1 MWPEEGPLSRHNYP
15 LHMKFLAAGATH
27 MERLMI
33 AGNRCG
39 KSETA
44 AFEVV
49 VHLLGD
55 YPKWWEGRRFSKPPS
70 IWVAGNTGETT
81 RDIIQAKLLGSIE
94 RGPNGAEKI
103 GIGTGLIPADRI
115 VAHAPKAGIP
125 GAISEAWVRHSSG
138 GTSSVGFKSFGV
150 GSSGQPAESF
160 FGVRKDVAWVDEECG
175 EAVFNELLMR
185 LMSTEPG
192 VESGIMLMTFTPLSG
207 YTSVVKRFLE
217 TNDPGV
223 FVQQVG
229 WTNCPHLDA
238 KTIETM
244 SRKYLPSQLKAR
256 SEGIPAIG
264 EGAIYPIDIDE
275 ISVEPFVI
283 PDTWPKCYGMD
294 VGKTAVIWL
303 AWDRDSDTV
312 FAYSEHFSTE
322 YNPTL
327 QVEAVKARGAW
338 IPGAIDPSSLQ
349 SNQMDGQKL
358 FQIYKDRGL
367 NVQWE
372 RTGTE
377 SGIQEV
383 WMRLSTGRLKFFSNL
398 TRLRMEFQRYHRI
411 KSETVFGVQDKIV
424 KKDDHL
430 CDALR
435 YGLVSS
441 LKRACCQRTNVQV
454 PRSVFEAGSF
464 ATGDAG
470 WQVM

>member
-1 MWPEEGPLSRHNYP
+1 MA
-15 LHMKFLAAGATH
+15 FLAAGATH

-44 AFEVV
+44 AYEVV
-49 VHLLGD
+49 THLLGN
-55 YPKWWEGRRFSKPPS
+55 YPDWWQGRRFTKPPS

-81 RDIIQAKLLGSIE
+81 RDIIQAKLLGSVE
-94 RGPNGAEKI
+94 RAPGGAEKI

-115 VAHAPKAGIP
+115 IAHAPKAGIP
-125 GAISEAWVRHSSG
+125 GAISEAWIRHASG

-150 GSSGQPAESF
+150 GASGQPAESF
-160 FGVRKDVAWVDEECG
+160 FGVRKDVAWIDEESG
-175 EAVFNELLMR
+175 EAVYNELLMR

-192 VESGIMLMTFTPLSG
+192 VDNGIMIMTFTPLSG

-217 TNDPGV
+217 TDDPGV

-229 WTNCPHLDA
+229 WKDCPHLTPDVIA
-238 KTIETM
+238 QM

-275 ISVEPFVI
+275 ITVDPFKI
-283 PDTWPKCYGMD
+283 PDTFYRCFGLD

-303 AWDRDSDTV
+303 AWDRDSDVVYVTDE
-312 FAYSEHFSTE
+312 YFSTE
-322 YNPTL
+322 YNTTL
-327 QVEAVKARGAW
+327 HAEAIKARGP
-338 IPGAIDPSSLQ
+338 IPGVIDPSSLQ

-358 FQIYKDRGL
+358 FDIYKGKGL
-367 NVQWE
+367 DIQWE
-372 RTGTE
+372 RTGVE
-377 SGIQEV
+377 SGIAEV
-383 WMRLSTGRLKFFSNL
+383 WGRLSTGRLKFFSNL
-398 TRLRMEFQRYHRI
+398 SKLRMEFQRYHRQ

-430 CDALR
+430 VDALR
-435 YGLVSS
+435 YGITSG
-441 LKRACCQRTNVQV
+441 LKRAKAFAVKPTVV
-454 PRSVFEAGSF
+454 SAWESGSF
-464 ATGDAG
+464 AETGSAG
-470 WQVM
+470 WQAM